1 MFNRLTGER
10 IYAANQLFATL
21 DPTMRKVDFTGG
33 VSLIL
38 ADTVGFISDLPHK
51 LVDAFRATLEE
62 TVQSDLLLHVIDASD
77 PRWRENE
84 RVVEAVLNDIGAGD
98 IPMIQVFNKI
108 DKLLDENSR
117 QKDDELHCQV
127 WLSAKTGIGLE
138 VLTGAIMTQLQG
150 VAQEETLVILPQ
162 QGKLRAEL
170 YRLGTVVQEVSDEAG
185 GWQITVKLTP
195 QQKQELLGK
204 VGNAGS

>member
-1 MFNRLTGER
+1 
-10 IYAANQLFATL
+10 
-21 DPTMRKVDFTGG
+21 
-33 VSLIL
+33 
-38 ADTVGFISDLPHK
+38 
-51 LVDAFRATLEE
+51 
-62 TVQSDLLLHVIDASD
+62 
-77 PRWRENE
+77 
-84 RVVEAVLNDIGAGD
+84 
-98 IPMIQVFNKI
+98 
-108 DKLLDENSR
+108 
-117 QKDDELHCQV
+117 
-127 WLSAKTGIGLE
+127 
-138 VLTGAIMTQLQG
+138 MTQLQG